1 MGMNHGTVQARSRR
15 AAMATAVAV
24 AATTFA
30 IAGLLSACAPK
41 QQQADASSGEGA
53 DAAIAVAWSA
63 DMACSSCHAHEAQT
77 ESDTA
82 CLASKH
88 EADSCESCHGTAEGL
103 AGAHANA
110 SADASMPTKLSKEHA
125 VSEEACLACHGSWDE
140 LAAKSVDVT
149 VLTDADGTTVN
160 PHAMDRTGDH
170 AAITCTSCHSVHEAE
185 TDQKELCLSCHH
197 EDVFECRTCHE

>member
-1 MGMNHGTVQARSRR
+1 MGENRGNAVVRSRC
-15 AAMATAVAV
+15 ATMATMAAVT
-24 AATTFA
+24 AATFA
-30 IAGLLSACAPK
+30 VAGLLGACAPQ

-53 DAAIAVAWSA
+53 DAAITVAWST
-63 DMACSSCHAHEAQT
+63 DMACSSCHAREAGT

-88 EADSCESCHGTAEGL
+88 AADSCESCHGAAESL
-103 AGAHANA
+103 ADAHAGA
-110 SADASMPTKLSKEHA
+110 SADASMPAKLSKEHA
-125 VSEEACLACHGSWDE
+125 VGEETCLSCHGSWDE
-140 LAAKSVDVT
+140 LAAKSADVT

-170 AAITCTSCHSVHEAE
+170 AGITCTSCHSVHEAE